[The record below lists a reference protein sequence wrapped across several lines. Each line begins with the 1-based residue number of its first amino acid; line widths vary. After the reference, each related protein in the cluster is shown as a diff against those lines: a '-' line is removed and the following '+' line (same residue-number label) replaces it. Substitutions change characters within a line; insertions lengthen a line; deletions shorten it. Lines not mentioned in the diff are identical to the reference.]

1 MNSNQTPLNPDDEA
15 RLEKALEQSANG
27 QVVSR
32 GSFAQYAQTPLN
44 PDALKAGLDA
54 GHCAY
59 VIGGDQDDV
68 SRAAIS
74 GYLLSVAQPLVTSLE
89 ELDAMPDGSVV
100 KDSVG
105 EVYVMTPYDEFWRVW
120 GNYKRFSSCEIVLP
134 ARVLWSPEVKP

>member
-32 GSFAQYAQTPLN
+32 GSFAQYAQTPL
-44 PDALKAGLDA
+44 
-54 GHCAY
+54 
-59 VIGGDQDDV
+59 
-68 SRAAIS
+68 
-74 GYLLSVAQPLVTSLE
+74 VTSLE

-120 GNYKRFSSCEIVLP
+120 GNDKRFSSCEIVLP
-134 ARVLWSPEVKP
+134 ARVLDLPEASDA